1 MQAHS
6 HPNQLDEM
14 IDWLSLRL
22 TRGLDTRENKS
33 RFKDIETLEEQLH
46 EKYNE
51 EELKNLDPGSY

>member
-22 TRGLDTRENKS
+22 TKGLDTRENKS
-33 RFKDIETLEEQLH
+33 RFVDLETLEEQLH
-46 EKYNE
+46 EKQNE
-51 EELKNLDPGSY
+51 QDDESSRRSSC